1 MAITFGES
9 DKGSDVKMH
18 KCGERL
24 NQSKPWVKGEG
35 VGGRENNWA
44 TD

>member
-9 DKGSDVKMH
+9 DKGSDVKMY

-24 NQSKPWVKGEG
+24 KESKPRVKGEG
-35 VGGRENNWA
+35 GGGRENNWA